1 MKKKTY
7 RKKINER
14 VDIFLAQEL
23 SISRE
28 KIKSLI
34 KNKLILVNDEKT
46 KPSYELQYKDI
57 IKICNIQKET
67 EKTNIKATLNI
78 LYEDKDI
85 IIINKNKGL
94 IIHPIEDEKII
105 SIASL
110 LENYTKNL
118 SNLNGSN
125 RKGIVHRLDKE
136 TEGVLLVAKHNKS
149 HKWLKDQFQN
159 RTIVKKYYAMIKGNM
174 VNDYKEINKPIVRHK
189 SKGIFKIANN
199 NEHNKKDA
207 TSYISVL
214 KRYKTKTLVSVEIK
228 TGRTHQIRVHLS
240 SIGHPVLGDP
250 LYGKPRGKN
259 LRLQAYYISFYHAG
273 KNKQFT
279 IKLPLSGELV

>member
-1 MKKKTY
+1 MKKTY
-7 RKKINER
+7 RNKTSIRIDMYLANE
-14 VDIFLAQEL
+14 LT
-23 SISRE
+23 ISRE
-28 KIKSLI
+28 KVKKLI
-34 KNKLILVNDEKT
+34 KNKYILVNKSST
-46 KPSYELQYKDI
+46 KPSYELQYGDKIDIDHEDEKAVPLKDI
-57 IKICNIQKET
+57 K
-67 EKTNIKATLNI
+67 LNF

-85 IIINKNKGL
+85 IILNKNKGV
-94 IIHPIEDEKII
+94 IIHPIDNESILSI
-105 SIASL
+105 SGL

-118 SNLNGSN
+118 SNLNGDN

-149 HKWLKDQFQN
+149 HQWLKDQFQN

-199 NEHNKKDA
+199 NEPNKKDA
-207 TSYISVL
+207 ISYISVI
-214 KRYKTKTLVSVEIK
+214 KRFKTKTLVSVEIK

-250 LYGKPRGKN
+250 LYGKPKGVN

-279 IKLPLSGELV
+279 IKLPLSGELI

>member
-1 MKKKTY
+1 MKKTY
-7 RKKINER
+7 RKKISERIDIYLSNEMT
-14 VDIFLAQEL
+14 L
-23 SISRE
+23 SRE
-28 KIKSLI
+28 KVKALI
-34 KNKLILVNDEKT
+34 KKKFILVNESNT
-46 KPSYELQYKDI
+46 KPSYELQYGDKIQIDHENENLP
-57 IKICNIQKET
+57 IKKE
-67 EKTNIKATLNI
+67 EKLKF

-85 IIINKNKGL
+85 IILNKNKGI
-94 IIHPIEDEKII
+94 IIHPIDKENVT

-110 LENYTKNL
+110 LENYTKDL
-118 SNLNGSN
+118 SNLNGDN

-149 HKWLKDQFQN
+149 HQWLKDQFQS

-189 SKGIFKIANN
+189 SKGLFKIANN

-207 TSYISVL
+207 ISYISVI
-214 KRYKTKTLVSVEIK
+214 KRFKTKTLVSVEIK

-250 LYGKPRGKN
+250 LYGKPKGKN
-259 LRLQAYYISFYHAG
+259 LRLQAYYISFYHEG
-273 KNKQFT
+273 KKKQFS
-279 IKLPLSGELV
+279 IKLPLSGELL